1 MDQETEAPAPEV
13 THPRLSRR
21 GTFLGSVIA
30 LLVLAGLAW
39 LAWHLTHPDLPATSG
54 STPGGQTRPGA
65 SGAAGT
71 GGGRG
76 SRGGAPPTTV
86 GTAAAERSDVPIVLE
101 ALGTVTPAATA
112 VVRPQV
118 TGVLNQVL
126 FREGQE
132 VKAGQL
138 LATLDPRQFEMALMQ
153 ATGQRLRDEAQ
164 VENARLTLQRY
175 QTLLAQDSIARQ
187 DVDTQ
192 AALVKQLEGTIAA
205 DRAAE
210 GAARINVSYTR
221 IVAPISGRVGLR
233 VVDVGNLVGSN
244 DANGIAVIT
253 QLAPV
258 DVEFAVPQDRV
269 GEIQARLRERA
280 RMPVTAL
287 DRTRTQVLETGA
299 FATLDNAVD
308 TQTGTVRAK
317 ARFPNKNL
325 ALFPNQFVN
334 VRLLLRT
341 LTNAVVVPVAA
352 IRHGSNGDFVF
363 VLDQVSKTVKMQP
376 VTVGQATTDK
386 IVIAT
391 GLEAGATVI
400 TEGADRLR
408 DGARVVLP
416 GDAPQ
421 TGARRGA
428 GRNAAGD
435 ASAGAG
441 AATGAG
447 AEAAPR
453 ARGKGNVSGGDATG
467 TPGRGTD
474 AGGSDA
480 GGARVRR
487 NGNGGD
493 APAGARER
501 SGNGAGESGGT
512 KAQSATEAAPATAP
526 RAGGGGN
533 GNGGGT
539 RRSSPAAPAEA
550 PAQ

>member
-21 GTFLGSVIA
+21 GTLLGSAIA

-39 LAWHLTHPDLPATSG
+39 LAWHLTHPDLPATPG
-54 STPGGQTRPGA
+54 SAALGGQARPG
-65 SGAAGT
+65 SGGAAGA
-71 GGGRG
+71 GGPGRG
-76 SRGGAPPTTV
+76 PRGAPPTTV
-86 GTAAAERSDVPIVLE
+86 GTARAERSDVPIVLE

-118 TGVLNQVL
+118 TGVLKEVL

-138 LATLDPRQFEMALMQ
+138 LATLDPRQFDMAVMQ
-153 ATGQRLRDEAQ
+153 ATGQRMRDQAQ
-164 VENARLTLQRY
+164 LENARLTLQRY
-175 QTLLAQDSIARQ
+175 QTLLGQDSIARQ

-205 DRAAE
+205 GRAAE
-210 GAARINVSYTR
+210 GAAQLNVSYTR

-253 QLAPV
+253 QLAPI

-269 GEIQARLRERA
+269 GEIQARLRDRA
-280 RMPVTAL
+280 GMPVTAL

-317 ARFPNKNL
+317 ARFPNKNF

-341 LTNAVVVPVAA
+341 LSNAVMVPVAA

-363 VLDQVSKTVKMQP
+363 VLDEASRTVKMQP
-376 VTVGQATTDK
+376 VTVGTATTDK

-391 GLEAGATVI
+391 GLEAGVTVI

-416 GDAPQ
+416 GDALPA
-421 TGARRGA
+421 GARRGA

-435 ASAGAG
+435 AGAG
-441 AATGAG
+441 VGAVTGEG

-453 ARGKGNVSGGDATG
+453 ARGQGNASGGDATG

-474 AGGSDA
+474 AGG
-480 GGARVRR
+480 ARVRR
-487 NGNGGD
+487 SGNGGD
-493 APAGARER
+493 TPAVPRER

-526 RAGGGGN
+526 REGGGR
-533 GNGGGT
+533 GNGGGG